1 MEPFILEDGSRL
13 YIFVSD
19 ISVMY
24 VQQYEDGHSEC
35 VIEAADG

>member
-1 MEPFILEDGSRL
+1 VMEPFILEDGSRL

-24 VQQYEDGHSEC
+24 EDGHSEC